1 MGRIILYE
9 RTNFQGLSKE
19 FTSDIANLRDADWND
34 LASSAKVIGQPWV
47 LYEHSNYEGR
57 FLVLEEGDHT
67 FFPARMAKTI
77 SSLQMITDD
86 LSNPEITLYEHP
98 NYQGKS
104 RVVREATNL
113 AAGHDN
119 DIMSSHKVQR
129 GAWLLCENSD
139 GSGIQY
145 LARERENFPNYK
157 TIRFDNKLSFLRPLR
172 AGRSY

>member
-9 RTNFQGLSKE
+9 RANFQGMSKE

-47 LYEHSNYEGR
+47 LYEHSDYRGQ
-57 FLVLEEGDHT
+57 FLVLEEGDHSLFT
-67 FFPARMAKTI
+67 SKLNNKV
-77 SSLQMITDD
+77 SSLQMITDN

-104 RVVREATNL
+104 KVVREATNL

-129 GAWLLCENSD
+129 GAWLLCEHSD

-145 LARERENFPNYK
+145 LAREHEHLPNYK
-157 TIRFDNKLSFLRPLR
+157 AINFDNKLSFLRPLR